1 MLFLVSN
8 GPPVNFEIVE
18 RSVTPT
24 VCIKTL
30 WEKKALKGPLSVF
43 FYSWVRIENI
53 LLWIMIGRSETDQAN
68 S

>member
-1 MLFLVSN
+1 MGSVILKSCFYALSVSN

-18 RSVTPT
+18 RGVTPT

-43 FYSWVRIENI
+43 FTVE
-53 LLWIMIGRSETDQAN
+53 SELKTFCFE
-68 S
+68 